1 MRSPLR
7 HLFSVALLGLASATL
22 LAAVEACNE
31 TAEGASACDGLC
43 SGVDDCNG
51 ASCMAVCV
59 AAQTACNDKGQD
71 GAFQNFVSSQP
82 GLVCT
87 QGSGYSLSALSEIAL
102 IPCDVRV
109 GTATASSSSKGKGD
123 GGGVVIVGEK
133 KDSGTTKGGGDD
145 SGTVSVGTYDA
156 GFDAGT
162 CVTNGCPEGYTCQ
175 GDEGEDECVPD
186 EGVDAGDDA
195 GCTSDGSCSASCVD
209 NCGNS
214 CTGGQCESSE
224 CVSTGCTACNAT
236 NGECSTLGTCAD
248 NCGNECCL

>member
-7 HLFSVALLGLASATL
+7 NLFSLVFAGLASATL
-22 LAAVEACNE
+22 FASVEACNE
-31 TAEGASACDGLC
+31 TAEGGSDCDGLC
-43 SGVDDCNG
+43 SGIEDCDG

-71 GAFQNFVSSQP
+71 GAFHNFVSSQP

-87 QGSGYSLSALSEIAL
+87 KGSGYSLSALSQIAL

-109 GTATASSSSKGKGD
+109 GPSSSSKRE
-123 GGGVVIVGEK
+123 GGGVNILGEK
-133 KDSGTTKGGGDD
+133 KDSGTSTTNPVGDD
-145 SGTVSVGTYDA
+145 SGTVSVGSYDA
-156 GFDAGT
+156 GYDAGT
-162 CVTNGCPEGYTCQ
+162 CVTNGCPAGYTCQ
-175 GDEGEDECVPD
+175 GEEGEDECVPD
-186 EGVDAGDDA
+186 ETFDAGTDA
-195 GCTSDGSCSASCVD
+195 GCTPDGSCSASCVD

-214 CTGGQCESSE
+214 CSGGECASSA

-236 NGECSTLGTCAD
+236 NGECATFGTCAD